1 LALAFDDDQPRNGG
15 RAAAR
20 VCGAVGPNVKV
31 AGGIADIQAGMLTQ
45 PSLEEQAVIADTL
58 KRRRSTLT
66 ARERLAESLL
76 GGGFVAAVVLL
87 WLLAPPGRFALLPA
101 LVCLVVLELAVWI
114 RIDTPFGSTSPIQ
127 LAFVPL
133 LFAMPVA
140 LVPIAVVVATAI
152 ARVPDIL
159 TGKVRPS
166 RLVQSIGNSWF
177 AIGPVAVFAIAKV
190 SPDAAA
196 PALLVAALA
205 AEFIVDFSISGM
217 RFAIARGATL
227 VEQLTETWV
236 YVVDAA
242 LSGVALLVAEQIH
255 RAPIAALAPL
265 PLLGLVAMFARERRQ
280 RLESL
285 IDLNTAYRRA
295 RDEAVEASNMKSA
308 FLRNVSH
315 EIRTPMNG
323 VIGMNELLL
332 GTELDAEQRA
342 YAEQVE
348 QSGEHM
354 LAIINDILD
363 ISKIETGRLELDVA
377 EFNLHETVEHA
388 CVPGGLEAQAKG
400 VELEIQIEPQAPL
413 RVRGDGARLR
423 QVLMNLVG
431 NAVKFTAQGSVT
443 VRVSRRAASSAD
455 TVLFEI
461 IDSGIGIEP
470 LSLERMFE
478 PFMQADVSTTR
489 EYGGNG
495 LGLAI
500 AKELVEL
507 MGGTIGAESDLG
519 RGSRFWFELPLPQ
532 VIASSAQPPRK
543 RIMQRGERRGE
554 LRGEL
559 RVELRGDPNSPLV
572 LVVEDSPVNRL
583 VAVHVLERCG
593 FRAHVVN
600 DGREALQA
608 LSTQS
613 YDAVLMDCQMPNIDG
628 YEATREL
635 RRREEGIRHTPVI
648 AMTAHAMTGDRDRCL
663 AAGMDDYIAKPVRS
677 QTLVEVLRRWIVDA
691 EPRPDDPTA
700 GAPGTDG
707 PAAVAVSS
715 PPREPVA
722 RP

>member
-1 LALAFDDDQPRNGG
+1 
-15 RAAAR
+15 
-20 VCGAVGPNVKV
+20 VCATAGANVKV
-31 AGGIADIQAGMLTQ
+31 AAETADIQAGMLTQ

-66 ARERLAESLL
+66 ARERLAEGLL
-76 GGGFVAAVVLL
+76 GGGFVAAVVLV
-87 WLLAPPGRFALLPA
+87 WLLAPPGGFALLPA

-196 PALLVAALA
+196 PALLIAALA
-205 AEFIVDFSISGM
+205 AEFIVDFGISGM

-363 ISKIETGRLELDVA
+363 ISKIETGRLELDLA
-377 EFNLHETVEHA
+377 EFNLHDTVEHA

-400 VELEIQIEPQAPL
+400 VALEIDIEPQAPL

-431 NAVKFTAQGSVT
+431 NAVKFTAQGSVA

-507 MGGTIGAESDLG
+507 MGGTIGAESEPG

-532 VIASSAQPPRK
+532 VIASAAQPPRK
-543 RIMQRGERRGE
+543 RIMQRGERRG
-554 LRGEL
+554 
-559 RVELRGDPNSPLV
+559 ELRGDPNSPLV

-635 RRREEGIRHTPVI
+635 RRRENGTRHTPVI

-677 QTLVEVLRRWIVDA
+677 QTLVEVLRRWIVEADQGP
-691 EPRPDDPTA
+691 EDPA
-700 GAPGTDG
+700 GGAPAAGEE
-707 PAAVAVSS
+707 PAAGVTST
-715 PPREPVA
+715 PREPVA